1 MADPSVGRE
10 AEEKKRVVCL
20 IAVSL
25 RERERDGQRK
35 ERQRGQSEGK
45 KFIVT
50 DGATEHVIRYKI
62 YQA

>member
-25 RERERDGQRK
+25 RERERRTE
-35 ERQRGQSEGK
+35 ERE
-45 KFIVT
+45 
-50 DGATEHVIRYKI
+50 TERRE
-62 YQA
+62 